1 MRTLHK
7 HGILG
12 ILFFRIP
19 TVHGLQ
25 RDSILENS
33 TAKMPW
39 FVNISL
45 NLKMYLYSLK
55 ICLIINLDDGKLA
68 KTVNNVRTPPF
79 SSGIWKRCCPRAS
92 KTALG
97 LRPYAVLEA
106 LVRHLFHYTMVLTVL
121 FLARVRHYFQD
132 TLTNHVI
139 MGVLF
144 SIILPVRNEQG

>member
-25 RDSILENS
+25 RDSILENN

-97 LRPYAVLEA
+97 LRPRAVLET
-106 LVRHLFHYTMVLTVL
+106 LGRHLF
-121 FLARVRHYFQD
+121 QSPSKKG
-132 TLTNHVI
+132 
-139 MGVLF
+139 GVLAQNRPR
-144 SIILPVRNEQG
+144 SSASVRLPSPHSPKQL